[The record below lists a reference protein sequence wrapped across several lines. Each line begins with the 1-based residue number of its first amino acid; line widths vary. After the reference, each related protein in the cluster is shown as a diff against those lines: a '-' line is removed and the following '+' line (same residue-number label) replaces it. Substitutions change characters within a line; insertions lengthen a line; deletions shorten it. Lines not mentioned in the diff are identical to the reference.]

1 MGMVRKLAGRSGAKK
16 VKRGFFGR
24 IRQRI
29 DEERARQ
36 ETERQDPE
44 PARGGRTR
52 RPADEPLMMGGKRKR
67 SLMKQRLGS

>member
-1 MGMVRKLAGRSGAKK
+1 MGMVRKLTGRMRSGEGG
-16 VKRGFFGR
+16 RGFFGR
-24 IRQRI
+24 IRRRI

-36 ETERQDPE
+36 ETERQDPG

>member
-1 MGMVRKLAGRSGAKK
+1 MGMVKKLAGRVSNGGG
-16 VKRGFFGR
+16 KRGFLGR
-24 IRQRI
+24 MRQRI

-36 ETERQDPE
+36 ETERQDPA

-52 RPADEPLMMGGKRKR
+52 RPSDEPLMMGRKKER